1 MIGTI
6 CLVPFI
12 MALITQLYGDVI
24 VGAKKG
30 FCGAAESSKTL
41 GENAEVWTERATCS
55 LASETLRRRGSHAH
69 FKLSN
74 DAGGKLLGN

>member
-24 VGAKKG
+24 VGTTMILRQS
-30 FCGAAESSKTL
+30 ESSEAAKRTGL
-41 GENAEVWTERATCS
+41 S
-55 LASETLRRRGSHAH
+55 MAS
-69 FKLSN
+69 
-74 DAGGKLLGN
+74 